1 MPSYNKINTHHSVQ
15 EAHKACRI
23 ISSTAPR
30 KEYDERTFSGM
41 YKENLV
47 NIIPYTDKGEVM
59 SQNEEKVE
67 QCNGYVFQTIYYCTL
82 KNKYHRLENNKS
94 FSTKEKRE
102 EN

>member
-1 MPSYNKINTHHSVQ
+1 MSSVEIDSLLYSKFLAMPSYNKINTHHSVQ

-59 SQNEEKVE
+59 S
-67 QCNGYVFQTIYYCTL
+67 
-82 KNKYHRLENNKS
+82 
-94 FSTKEKRE
+94 
-102 EN
+102 